1 MSSINKKKTV
11 PVNFKSKMEK
21 KGFFFFSRYMLFAE
35 EFLPRRKIG
44 HLKQPEH
51 NLGNNSVF
59 PSFLQTS
66 VITELFSIVMKTVKL
81 KHYGISKMLPIC

>member
-1 MSSINKKKTV
+1 M

-21 KGFFFFSRYMLFAE
+21 KGFFFSRYMLFAE

-66 VITELFSIVMKTVKL
+66 VITELFSILIKTVKL